1 MLDAVRNVG
10 INGGTIEIVTDQP
23 ITGKETVDAT
33 GLVVAPGFI
42 DMHNHNSGVPFGEKL
57 ALCDGVTTPLE
68 LEAGVS
74 PVTGWYDRLAGKC
87 RSNYGATVGTL
98 PTRERTFNP
107 KYKTVFA
114 GDIVYDLLDAPKQSN
129 SSGKWS
135 TQVPTEEEIGKIRD
149 LLDQGLKEGAI
160 GVGHCAGYMV
170 GGWGPRPDAYMTS
183 AIRGRTA
190 MPVSSTISNPHSGV
204 RHTKGNGRV
213 SKALAVNSVNLCGFI
228 KDASQPR

>member
-1 MLDAVRNVG
+1 MDN
-10 INGGTIEIVTDQP
+10 
-23 ITGKETVDAT
+23 
-33 GLVVAPGFI
+33 VAPLSDSITANLFWRCLFCDQRCVDG
-42 DMHNHNSGVPFGEKL
+42 GAVPFGEKL

-74 PVTGWYDRLAGKC
+74 PVAGWYDSLVGKC

-135 TQVPTEEEIGKIRD
+135 TQVPTEEEIGKIGD

-170 GGWGPRPDAYMTS
+170 GGCTTQESLQAQE
-183 AIRGRTA
+183 
-190 MPVSSTISNPHSGV
+190 
-204 RHTKGNGRV
+204 
-213 SKALAVNSVNLCGFI
+213 LAG
-228 KDASQPR
+228 K